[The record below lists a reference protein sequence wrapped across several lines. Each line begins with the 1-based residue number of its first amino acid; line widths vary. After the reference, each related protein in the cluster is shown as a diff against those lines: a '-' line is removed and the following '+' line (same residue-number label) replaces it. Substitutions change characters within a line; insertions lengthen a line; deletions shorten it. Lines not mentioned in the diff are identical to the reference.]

1 MQIYENV
8 FLGKEKGLGNG
19 KGIKLVDKKKMQEET
34 KQYLK
39 EVGLEISPLAIM
51 RDLSTAQT
59 QLVEIAKAIS
69 WDAKI
74 IIMDEPTSA
83 ITDKEVD
90 VLFDLILSLIH
101 ISLFS

>member
-8 FLGKEKGLGNG
+8 FLGKEKCLGNG

-90 VLFDLILSLIH
+90 VLFDLSLSLRH